1 MKLTAIFTV
10 LVVIVLAGVTYGQ
23 DAERLYGVWEMTYY
37 SRAGQV
43 VDWTGIM
50 IITPK
55 YFTRNYMAKQR
66 HSFRDQ
72 YESLVDLP
80 EREKDDMLEA
90 LYSKYGSA
98 SGTYRVENDTLTFEP
113 IVGGN
118 PALLGRRPSRQID
131 LNPSGTRL
139 SLKGTMT
146 RGYGVEE
153 VWVRLE
159 DFD

>member
-1 MKLTAIFTV
+1 MKLTAISTILVV
-10 LVVIVLAGVTYGQ
+10 LVLTGIAHGQ

-43 VDWTGIM
+43 VDWTGIR

-66 HSFRDQ
+66 TAFRDQ
-72 YESLVDLP
+72 YENLVDLP
-80 EREKDDMLEA
+80 EPEKDAMLEA

-98 SGTYRVENDTLTFEP
+98 SGTYKVENDTLTFEP

-118 PALLGRRPSRQID
+118 PALLGRRPSRQIELD
-131 LNPSGTRL
+131 PSGKRL